1 MRWAALWTLRTS
13 TPALCPGPQGTS
25 STQLLWGRKPQKFSS
40 VRMIKRQ
47 NCWVGLGLSFLGSS
61 VDPGRE
67 VKPRSVFRKTFPNS
81 VCSLQFRLTACALCL
96 CFRQS
101 TLGEESGQAVCRSI
115 LSPAVL
121 ATEAFVH
128 EGATC
133 CYTNTKDLYV
143 RALLTTAWSLLL
155 LAPS

>member
-1 MRWAALWTLRTS
+1 MRWAALWTLRIS

-67 VKPRSVFRKTFPNS
+67 VKPRSVFRKTFPNC
-81 VCSLQFRLTACALCL
+81 VCIHCSLDLLPVLCAHASDSQRWERSRARLCAEAYFPQLCWLQKPL
-96 CFRQS
+96 CMRE
-101 TLGEESGQAVCRSI
+101 L
-115 LSPAVL
+115 PA
-121 ATEAFVH
+121 ATQTPKTCTYVH
-128 EGATC
+128 
-133 CYTNTKDLYV
+133 Y
-143 RALLTTAWSLLL
+143 
-155 LAPS
+155 